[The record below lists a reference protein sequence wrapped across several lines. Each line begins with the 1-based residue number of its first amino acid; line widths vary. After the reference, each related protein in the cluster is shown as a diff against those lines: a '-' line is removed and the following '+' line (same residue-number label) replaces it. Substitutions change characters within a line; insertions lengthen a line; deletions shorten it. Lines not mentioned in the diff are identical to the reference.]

1 MNIERSFS
9 YVFKDPSWVAKLV
22 IGAVMVLI
30 PIIGWLILLGYAMRI
45 MRQVAA
51 GGDQPLPEWAD
62 FGGLLVAGLKGWGV
76 SLIWGIPTII
86 LNALA
91 SGADSFS
98 LRCLSWIVGTAE
110 GMFIAAAIIPV
121 AITGQFVDGL
131 QFQRIINRV
140 LANLG
145 DYVIILVVGIVLQI
159 IAVAGLIACL
169 VGVLATIAYAA
180 FVAAHLWAQAYRR
193 SVGAGD
199 LAPAPQF

>member
-1 MNIERSFS
+1 
-9 YVFKDPSWVAKLV
+9 
-22 IGAVMVLI
+22 
-30 PIIGWLILLGYAMRI
+30 
-45 MRQVAA
+45 
-51 GGDQPLPEWAD
+51 
-62 FGGLLVAGLKGWGV
+62 
-76 SLIWGIPTII
+76 
-86 LNALA
+86 
-91 SGADSFS
+91 
-98 LRCLSWIVGTAE
+98 
-110 GMFIAAAIIPV
+110 
-121 AITGQFVDGL
+121 
-131 QFQRIINRV
+131 